1 MNTNGIKK
9 DTNQIDQLSPVYEN
23 ILVREGRHF
32 LSLLGYIKTS
42 TPNGTVEPLHNAL
55 IQAFQRFAKVVQT
68 HYSSKIVLAAQ
79 YCLCAALDEAIMST
93 EWGRSTRW
101 SSRTLLEAFY
111 HETFGGERFY
121 TILEN
126 MIQTPQETSDL
137 LELQYFLLSLGFK
150 GVYFDKDPLI
160 LEAIR
165 QSVFKTL
172 SFRLEKDFDHIFIP
186 KPDPLPN
193 ARMNISPLTILGV
206 LFFLLLI
213 SVNAFYDYKID
224 CKIDPFLKR
233 LEMSFME

>member
-9 DTNQIDQLSPVYEN
+9 DANQIQQLSSIYEN

-42 TPNGTVEPLHNAL
+42 TPSGSVEPLHNAL
-55 IQAFQRFAKVVQT
+55 IQAFQRFAKIVQP
-68 HYSSKIVLAAQ
+68 HYPSKVVLAAQ

-93 EWGRSTRW
+93 EWGRSTKW
-101 SSRTLLEAFY
+101 SSRTLLETFY

-126 MIQTPQETSDL
+126 MIKTPQETSDL

-172 SFRLEKDFDHIFIP
+172 SFRLEKDFEKIFLP
-186 KPDPLPN
+186 KPDSFPKVG
-193 ARMNISPLTILGV
+193 MNVSLLTIFGI
-206 LFFLLLI
+206 LFFVLLI
-213 SVNAFYDYKID
+213 SVNAFYDYKVD

-233 LEMSFME
+233 LETSFME